1 MKKTLTLVT
10 LLAACTSQA
19 AGIAVDTQAGRATG
33 MGSTGVANSQ
43 DASAIYY
50 NAAGILGVKQM
61 DAQLGGTL
69 IAPSLSFTPEGGTK
83 QTQNPLSPPPHAYFV
98 YKFSPQVAAGVGV
111 FTPFGANSQWPEDF
125 SGRQLAQTSQVATYD
140 INPTVGFA
148 PLDWLRLGAGVQVVY
163 GTLDVSR
170 AINFGPAGE
179 GSVALSATD
188 WGFGYN
194 LGVQA
199 DLVPQFLTLGV
210 HYRSEV
216 RMNLAG
222 DARFQD
228 IPPELAP
235 LPPFQNADITT
246 NLTLP
251 ASVGLGLAIVPL
263 PKLLVALE
271 ANWMQ
276 WSSLQEISFD
286 FPPEGPS
293 PNPAMERDARSVKD
307 WHSRV
312 NVRLGGEYGL
322 TDALAVRAGFVYD
335 PTPSPEETLAPDL
348 PDANRLKFSL
358 GAGYAFSSFRAD
370 LGYQFVLLQE
380 QRSTFPALAGTYS
393 GSAHVLGLTLGYSR

>member
-1 MKKTLTLVT
+1 MKKALTLVT
-10 LLAACTSQA
+10 LLAAGTSQA
-19 AGIAVDTQAGRATG
+19 AGIAVDTQNGRATG
-33 MGSTGVANSQ
+33 MGSTGVAHSQ

-50 NAAGILGVKQM
+50 NAAGILGVKQL

-69 IAPSLSFTPEGGTK
+69 IAGSLSFTPQGGTS
-83 QTQNPLSPPPHAYFV
+83 QTQNPLAPPPNAYFV

-111 FTPFGANSQWPEDF
+111 FTPFGASSKWPEDF
-125 SGRQLAQTSQVATYD
+125 VGRELAKTSQVATYD

-194 LGVQA
+194 VGVQA
-199 DLVPQFLTLGV
+199 DLVPQFLTLGAY
-210 HYRSEV
+210 YRSKV
-216 RMNLAG
+216 NMKLGG
-222 DARFQD
+222 DATFEN
-228 IPPELAP
+228 IPPPLAP
-235 LPPFQNADITT
+235 LPALQNSPINA

-251 ASVGLGLAIVPL
+251 ASAGLGLAIVPL

-271 ANWMQ
+271 ANWVQ
-276 WSSLQEISFD
+276 WSSLQEILFEFD
-286 FPPEGPS
+286 RPER
-293 PNPAMERDARSVKD
+293 NARSVKD

-348 PDANRLKFSL
+348 PDASRLKFSL
-358 GAGYAFSSFRAD
+358 GAGYTFSSFRAD

-380 QRSTFPALAGTYS
+380 QRSTFEDLPGTYS

>member
-10 LLAACTSQA
+10 LLAAGTSQA
-19 AGIAVDTQAGRATG
+19 AGIAVDTQQGRATG
-33 MGSTGVANSQ
+33 MGSTGVAHSQ

-50 NAAGILGVKQM
+50 NAAGILGVKQL

-69 IAPSLSFTPEGGTK
+69 IAGSLSFTPEGGTR
-83 QTQNPLSPPPHAYFV
+83 QTQNPLAPPPHAYFV

-111 FTPFGANSQWPEDF
+111 FTPFGASSQWPEDF
-125 SGRQLAQTSQVATYD
+125 VGRELAKTSRVATYD

-179 GSVALSATD
+179 GSVALSASD

-194 LGVQA
+194 VGVQA
-199 DLVPQFLTLGV
+199 DLVPQFLTLGA
-210 HYRSEV
+210 HYRGQV
-216 RMNLAG
+216 NMKLGG
-222 DARFQD
+222 DATFEN
-228 IPPELAP
+228 IPPSLAP
-235 LPPFQNADITT
+235 LPPFQNSPINA

-251 ASVGLGLAIVPL
+251 ASAGLGLALVPL

-271 ANWMQ
+271 ANWVQ
-276 WSSLQEISFD
+276 WSSLQEILFEFD
-286 FPPEGPS
+286 RPER
-293 PNPAMERDARSVKD
+293 NARSVKD

-312 NVRLGGEYGL
+312 NVRLGGEYGV

-358 GAGYAFSSFRAD
+358 GAGYTFSSFRAD
-370 LGYQFVLLQE
+370 LGYQFVMLQE
-380 QRSTFPALAGTYS
+380 QRSTFQALPGTYS

>member
-10 LLAACTSQA
+10 LLAAGTSQA
-19 AGIAVDTQAGRATG
+19 AGIAVDTQNGRATG

-50 NAAGILGVKQM
+50 NAAGILGVKQLEV
-61 DAQLGGTL
+61 QLGDTL
-69 IAPSLSFTPEGGTK
+69 IAPSLGFTLEGGTR
-83 QTQNPLSPPPHAYFV
+83 QTQNPLAPPPHAYVV
-98 YKFSPQVAAGVGV
+98 YKFSPELAAGVGF
-111 FTPFGANSQWPEDF
+111 FTPFGASSQWPEDF
-125 SGRQLAQTSQVATYD
+125 VGRELAQTSRVATYD

-163 GTLDVSR
+163 GTLDVTR
-170 AINFGPAGE
+170 AIKFAPGAPE

-199 DLVPQFLTLGV
+199 DLVPQFLTVGAYYRGEVNLKLG
-210 HYRSEV
+210 
-216 RMNLAG
+216 G
-222 DARFQD
+222 DATFENVPR
-228 IPPELAP
+228 ELAAQP
-235 LPPFQNADITT
+235 ALQNSPIHTH
-246 NLTLP
+246 LTLP
-251 ASVGLGLAIVPL
+251 ASAGLGVALVPL

-271 ANWMQ
+271 ANWVQ
-276 WSSLQEISFD
+276 WSSLQEILFE
-286 FPPEGPS
+286 FNVPER
-293 PNPAMERDARSVKD
+293 NARSVKD

-312 NVRLGGEYGL
+312 NVRLGGEYGV

-358 GAGYAFSSFRAD
+358 GAGYTFSSFRAD

>member
-10 LLAACTSQA
+10 LLAAGTSQA

-69 IAPSLSFTPEGGTK
+69 IAPSLSFTREGGTR
-83 QTQNPLSPPPHAYFV
+83 QTQSPLSPPPHAYFV

-111 FTPFGANSQWPEDF
+111 FTPFGANSQWPDDF
-125 SGRQLAQTSQVATYD
+125 VGRELAKTSQVATYD

-179 GSVALSATD
+179 GAVAISAAD

-199 DLVPQFLTLGV
+199 DLVPMFLTLGA

-216 RMNLAG
+216 RMELAG
-222 DARFQD
+222 DATFTGV
-228 IPPELAP
+228 PPPLAP
-235 LPPFQNADITT
+235 SPALQNADITSR
-246 NLTLP
+246 LTLP
-251 ASVGLGLAIVPL
+251 ASVGLGLAVTPL
-263 PKLLVALE
+263 KRLQVAVE
-271 ANWMQ
+271 ANWVQ
-276 WSSLQEISFD
+276 WSSLQEILFE
-286 FPPEGPS
+286 FPQPER
-293 PNPAMERDARSVKD
+293 NARSVKD

-312 NVRLGGEYGL
+312 NVRLGGEYGV

-370 LGYQFVLLQE
+370 LGYQFVMLQE
-380 QRSTFPALAGTYS
+380 QRSTFTPLPGTYS